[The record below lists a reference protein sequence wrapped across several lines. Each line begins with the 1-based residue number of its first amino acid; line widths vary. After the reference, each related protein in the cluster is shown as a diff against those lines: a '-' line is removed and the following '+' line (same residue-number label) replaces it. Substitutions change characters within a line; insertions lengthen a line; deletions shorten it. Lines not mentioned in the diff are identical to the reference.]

1 MSRRYVFDTNVLVSA
16 VLSAHSV
23 PRQAFNLAFT
33 KGTILMSYSI
43 VNELNEVLSRPKFR
57 SYLSAEKRDIFLWSL
72 FRKARFIDVIKE
84 KIDICRDAK
93 DNQFLELA
101 VNGEADFIISGD
113 DDLLVLNPFRNILI
127 VTPRI
132 FLDRFS

>member
-1 MSRRYVFDTNVLVSA
+1 
-16 VLSAHSV
+16 
-23 PRQAFNLAFT
+23 
-33 KGTILMSYSI
+33 MSYSI

-57 SYLSAEKRDIFLWSL
+57 RYLSAEKRDIFLWSL

>member
-23 PRQAFNLAFT
+23 PRQAFNSAFT
-33 KGTILMSYSI
+33 TGTILMSYSI

-57 SYLSAEKRDIFLWSL
+57 RYLSAEKRDIFLWSL

-113 DDLLVLNPFRNILI
+113 DDLLVLNPFGNTLI

>member
-33 KGTILMSYSI
+33 TGTILMSYPI

-57 SYLSAEKRDIFLWSL
+57 RYLSAEKRDIFIWSL

-93 DNQFLELA
+93 DNQFLSL
-101 VNGEADFIISGD
+101 FCQSG
-113 DDLLVLNPFRNILI
+113 
-127 VTPRI
+127 
-132 FLDRFS
+132 

>member
-23 PRQAFNLAFT
+23 PRRAFNSAFT
-33 KGTILMSYSI
+33 TGTILMSYSI
-43 VNELNEVLSRPKFR
+43 VNELNEVLSRPKFKR
-57 SYLSAEKRDIFLWSL
+57 YLSAEKRDIFLWSL